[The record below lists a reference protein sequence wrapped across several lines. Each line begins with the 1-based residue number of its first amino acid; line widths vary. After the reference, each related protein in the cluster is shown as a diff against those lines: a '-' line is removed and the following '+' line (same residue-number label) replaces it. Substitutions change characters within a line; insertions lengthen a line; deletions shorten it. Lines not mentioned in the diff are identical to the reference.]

1 MTYLELSLTL
11 APEFSEILVAELAQV
26 GFESFTEEPDGL
38 KAYIREDEFN
48 EPLLTELLIR
58 YEELTPLA
66 YALERIEPRN
76 WNAEWEQ
83 SYEPIDVAGRCLVR
97 ASFHPPA
104 GQEFEVEIVI
114 NPKMSFGT
122 GHHETT
128 ALMLEHQ
135 LDLDQAGKTILD
147 VGCGTGILAIMAAK
161 RGAARVRAFDIE
173 EWAAEN
179 AIENAQLNNV
189 ADRVTV
195 RQGTLQTEP
204 EAQYDVVLANINRN
218 ILLADMPGYAR
229 FLAPGGTLLVSGFY
243 ETDLPDIT
251 AAAGAAGLTPGP
263 VKAKNGWVAAGFSG
277 TEK

>member
-1 MTYLELSLTL
+1 MIYLELHL
-11 APEFSEILVAELAQV
+11 AVSPEFSEILMAELAQI

-38 KAYIREDEFN
+38 KAYIRDEEFN
-48 EPLLTELLIR
+48 EPLLTELLTR
-58 YEELTPLA
+58 YEELTPLSYQLA
-66 YALERIEPRN
+66 CIEPRN

-83 SYEPIDVAGRCLVR
+83 GYEPIDVAGRCLVR
-97 ASFHPPA
+97 ASFHPAA
-104 GQEFEVEIVI
+104 GQDFEVEIVI

-135 LDLDQAGKTILD
+135 LDLDQVGKTVLD

-161 RGAARVRAFDIE
+161 RGASHVRAFDIE

-179 AIENAQLNNV
+179 ALENVQLNGV
-189 ADRVTV
+189 SDRVVV

-204 EAQYDVVLANINRN
+204 EATYDVVLANINRN
-218 ILLADMPGYAR
+218 ILLADMAVYAR
-229 FLAPGGTLLVSGFY
+229 FLVPGGQLLVSGFY

-251 AAAGAAGLTPGP
+251 TAAEAAGLTPGL
-263 VKAKNGWVAAGFSG
+263 VKAKNGWVAAGFL
-277 TEK
+277 TK

>member
-1 MTYLELSLTL
+1 MTYFELSLTV
-11 APEFSEILVAELAQV
+11 APEFSEILVAELAQI

-83 SYEPIDVAGRCLVR
+83 SYEPIDVVGRCLVR
-97 ASFHPPA
+97 ASFHPAA

-135 LDLDQAGKTILD
+135 LDLDQVDKTVLD

-179 AIENAQLNNV
+179 GLENVQLNGV

-204 EAQYDVVLANINRN
+204 EAAYDVVLANINRN

-251 AAAGAAGLTPGP
+251 AAAEAAGLTLGS